1 MNYLFLDH
9 TLTEWLLAAVAGL
22 AALLGMFLARSIVGR
37 RLGAWAA
44 RTATRYD
51 DLLVHVIQGTHGAL
65 MTALAIPVA
74 STMLHLSVP
83 ARTAMNRLAIGAL
96 LVQAALWADRGLR
109 AWLTAYR
116 LSTDDPA
123 RATSTAALGFILRI
137 LIWVVAVLMILD
149 NLGFNITTLV
159 ASLGIGGVAVALAVQ
174 NILGDLFASLSIV
187 LDKPFVIGDFIVV
200 EDMAGTVEYVGL
212 KTTRIRSLAGEQI
225 VYANAKLL
233 GSRIHNLKRMETRRV
248 AFTVGV
254 VYGTPTQQLR
264 AVPALI
270 EAAIRGQAQ
279 VRFDRAHFS
288 RLGPSSL
295 DFEVVYFVENADYLV
310 FMNVQQ
316 EIYLALYDSFREQGI
331 DFAFPTQTLH
341 LASVPEQAK
350 T

>member
-1 MNYLFLDH
+1 
-9 TLTEWLLAAVAGL
+9 
-22 AALLGMFLARSIVGR
+22 
-37 RLGAWAA
+37 
-44 RTATRYD
+44 
-51 DLLVHVIQGTHGAL
+51 
-65 MTALAIPVA
+65 
-74 STMLHLSVP
+74 
-83 ARTAMNRLAIGAL
+83 
-96 LVQAALWADRGLR
+96 VQAALWADRGLR
-109 AWLTAYR
+109 AWLAEYR

-137 LIWVVAVLMILD
+137 LIWVVLVLMVLD

-316 EIYLALYDSFREQGI
+316 EIYLALYDSFCAQGI